1 MYKILPF
8 LLVVFLITSCTE
20 QKNKT
25 IAFASDNPAER
36 VVWERIRLMDPTTGE
51 IPRDIRKKEMIF
63 AKTLPKSNPLVKQ
76 IGCTEALTM

>member
-8 LLVVFLITSCTE
+8 LLGVFLITSCTE

-51 IPRDIRKKEMIF
+51 ILSEDSAWRHPKIIADIQEV
-63 AKTLPKSNPLVKQ
+63 LN
-76 IGCTEALTM
+76 ENEN